1 MQEFL
6 TKWLQRYP
14 HQAFISASILI
25 SSSQLHTA
33 LDKPTYQI
41 SMWSRIS
48 RLLIQLPQSSEQQEP
63 GRLMQ
68 KDEPGAEDKHCEQRQ
83 PGDRV
88 HQQKRQGKND

>member
-1 MQEFL
+1 
-6 TKWLQRYP
+6 
-14 HQAFISASILI
+14 
-25 SSSQLHTA
+25 
-33 LDKPTYQI
+33 
-41 SMWSRIS
+41 MWSRIS

-88 HQQKRQGKND
+88 HQQKRQGKNDELVQHPGEAEKRASM